1 MVETTQWEY
10 LALSI
15 GSYWRMPKDEDLEA
29 ALNELG
35 EQGWEVVNT
44 FVQHGSTKI
53 RVIAKRP
60 LTIDSRRRRSW
71 PG

>member
-1 MVETTQWEY
+1 MVESNQWEY
-10 LALSI
+10 LAMSV
-15 GSYWRMPKDEDLEA
+15 GSFWTMPNDEDLES

-35 EQGWEVVNT
+35 QDGWEVVSA
-44 FVQHGSTKI
+44 FAQHASNKV

-60 LTIDSRRRRSW
+60 LSPDRRRRRNW

>member
-1 MVETTQWEY
+1 MAESNQWEY
-10 LALSI
+10 LAMSV
-15 GSYWRMPKDEDLEA
+15 GSFWNMPNDEDLES

-35 EQGWEVVNT
+35 QDGWEVVSAFAQRASNK
-44 FVQHGSTKI
+44 V

-60 LTIDSRRRRSW
+60 LTADRRRRRTW

>member
-1 MVETTQWEY
+1 MAESNQWEY
-10 LALSI
+10 LAMSV
-15 GSYWRMPKDEDLEA
+15 GSFWNMPNDEDLES

-35 EQGWEVVNT
+35 QDGWEIVSAFAQRASNKV
-44 FVQHGSTKI
+44 

-60 LTIDSRRRRSW
+60 LTADRRRRRTW

>member
-1 MVETTQWEY
+1 MAESNQWEY
-10 LALSI
+10 LAMSV
-15 GSYWRMPKDEDLEA
+15 GSFWNMPNDEDLES

-35 EQGWEVVNT
+35 QDGWEVVSAFAQRASNK
-44 FVQHGSTKI
+44 V

-60 LTIDSRRRRSW
+60 LTVERRRRRSL

>member
-1 MVETTQWEY
+1 MTESNQWEY
-10 LALSI
+10 LAMSV
-15 GSYWRMPKDEDLEA
+15 GSFWNMPDDEDLES

-35 EQGWEVVNT
+35 QDGWEVVSAFAQRASNK
-44 FVQHGSTKI
+44 V

-60 LTIDSRRRRSW
+60 LTADRRRRSW

>member
-1 MVETTQWEY
+1 MAESNQWEY
-10 LALSI
+10 LAMSV
-15 GSYWRMPKDEDLEA
+15 GSFWNMPNDEDLES

-35 EQGWEVVNT
+35 QDGWEVVNA
-44 FVQHGSTKI
+44 FAQRASNKV

-60 LTIDSRRRRSW
+60 LTADRRRRRTW